1 MDKSIKISMI
11 LLLLAGTL
19 TLCACNADNKPADI
33 SPAQTVNTVNTGTP
47 VTPKT
52 AAQTVDVMKS
62 PTVSIQNKQATLTI
76 PDEWLPKPEPEVVP
90 EEEPV
95 PEEKPSGKK
104 AQTKQAAPVV
114 SNPAVS
120 DPAAALLLDGVPLDI
135 GLTPEEVPI
144 ADMNPTVNTSSES
157 SESSS
162 DVAYSK
168 DDTAP
173 AKEAKESYNWE

>member
-33 SPAQTVNTVNTGTP
+33 SPAQTVNTANTGTP

-114 SNPAVS
+114 S

-135 GLTPEEVPI
+135 GLTPEGVPI

-168 DDTAP
+168 DDTEP
-173 AKEAKESYNWE
+173 AKEAEESYNWE

>member
-19 TLCACNADNKPADI
+19 ALCACKDNKQAET
-33 SPAQTVNTVNTGTP
+33 SPAEITNTTNTGTP

-114 SNPAVS
+114 F

-135 GLTPEEVPI
+135 GLMPEGVPI